1 MTNLEQEVVLARTRE
16 VGTGA
21 AKALRRAGQI
31 PAVLYGKGIDSV
43 PIAIDSKQMR
53 KIMSQSLGHI
63 HKIMVEDVGLEGNVM
78 VQAIDR
84 DPITGEVIHIDLHR
98 ISLTDKVKVEVPV
111 TVVGEEELTK
121 QGLVLQ
127 RQLRDISV
135 ECLPGDIP
143 NEFEIDVSHLN
154 FGDTILAGDLK
165 MPEGV
170 KIMTPPDEVVL
181 VVVAPRTVAEEEVEE
196 AAEEKVEEEGKVAG
210 VHEPEE

>member
-1 MTNLEQEVVLARTRE
+1 MTNLEQEVLLARTRN

-21 AKALRRAGQI
+21 AKALRRAGQT

-53 KIMSQSLGHI
+53 KIMSQSLGYI
-63 HKIMVEDVGLEGNVM
+63 HKIMVEDTGLEGNAM

-98 ISLTDKVKVEVPV
+98 ISLTDKIKVEVPV
-111 TVVGEEELTK
+111 TVIGEDNLTK

-127 RQLRDISV
+127 RQIRDISV

-143 NEFEIDVSHLN
+143 TEFEIDVSHLD

-165 MPEGV
+165 MPASV

-181 VVVAPRTVAEEEVEE
+181 VIVAPRTVIEEEVEE
-196 AAEEKVEEEGKVAG
+196 VAEEEVEEEGKVAG

>member
-1 MTNLEQEVVLARTRE
+1 MTNLEQEVVLARTRN

-43 PIAIDSKQMR
+43 PITIDSKQMR

-63 HKIMVEDVGLEGNVM
+63 HKVLVEDIGLEGNAM

-98 ISLTDKVKVEVPV
+98 ISLTDKVKVEIPV
-111 TVVGEEELTK
+111 TVVGEDELTK

-127 RQLRDISV
+127 RQIRDISV

-143 NEFEIDVSHLN
+143 TEFEIDVSRLD

-165 MPEGV
+165 MPAGV
-170 KIMTPPDEVVL
+170 KIMNPPDEVVL
-181 VVVAPRTVAEEEVEE
+181 VVVAPRTVTEEEVAEEE
-196 AAEEKVEEEGKVAG
+196 VEEEGKVAG
-210 VHEPEE
+210 GHEPQE